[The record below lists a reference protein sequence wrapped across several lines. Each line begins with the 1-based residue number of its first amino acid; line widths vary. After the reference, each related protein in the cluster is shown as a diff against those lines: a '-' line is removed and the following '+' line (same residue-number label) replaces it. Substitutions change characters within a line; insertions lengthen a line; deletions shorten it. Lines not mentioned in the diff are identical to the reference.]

1 MKIDEI
7 HKQEKANEINAQ
19 FIETSAKNARN
30 VQEAFENMARI
41 LVHQAYSINYL
52 FYIDNRD
59 IKKNWEKQAK
69 RMNNLF
75 PFTF

>member
-7 HKQEKANEINAQ
+7 HKQEKANEMNAQ

-41 LVHQAYSINYL
+41 LVHQAYSINFH

-59 IKKNWEKQAK
+59 IKKKWKKQTK
-69 RMNNLF
+69 KKNNPF
-75 PFTF
+75 PFNF

>member
-1 MKIDEI
+1 M
-7 HKQEKANEINAQ
+7 NAQ

-41 LVHQAYSINYL
+41 LVHQAYSINFH

-59 IKKNWEKQAK
+59 IKKKWKKQTK
-69 RMNNLF
+69 KKNNPF
-75 PFTF
+75 PFNF